1 MRPTSM
7 LLPQP
12 MPPLDS
18 CEAAEDLPFPCFPFL
33 AVLLGALGLGAGW
46 LPISKVCAAAAP
58 ASETA
63 TTSEKIWRKNFAVG
77 TVIFPG
83 ALPSSRSQ
91 EYAKAAHASHVPI
104 ATARSLSSRGYAGAI
119 PAAALPFC
127 GTQMPPMRNALPAS
141 INLCQARPHA
151 LEKTRAAAS
160 ESKLLLN
167 SLEEYLGLKF
177 PLQPCG
183 RGGAAFGD
191 RTAGIGGARA
201 AAVDAVAAQLL

>member
-63 TTSEKIWRKNFAVG
+63 TTSEKIWRENFAVG
-77 TVIFPG
+77 TVIF
-83 ALPSSRSQ
+83 SRSLTIKPF
-91 EYAKAAHASHVPI
+91 AGIRKGCTRKPRSNCDRGI
-104 ATARSLSSRGYAGAI
+104 SLSSRGYADAI

-127 GTQMPPMRNALPAS
+127 GTQMPPMRSALPAS
-141 INLCQARPHA
+141 INLCEQDRMLGRKP
-151 LEKTRAAAS
+151 E
-160 ESKLLLN
+160 LLLRN
-167 SLEEYLGLKF
+167 
-177 PLQPCG
+177 PNCC
-183 RGGAAFGD
+183 
-191 RTAGIGGARA
+191 
-201 AAVDAVAAQLL
+201 

>member
-63 TTSEKIWRKNFAVG
+63 TTSEKIWRGKFAVG
-77 TVIFPG
+77 TVIFSG
-83 ALPSSRSQ
+83 ALPSSRSHV
-91 EYAKAAHASHVPI
+91 YPKAAHASH
-104 ATARSLSSRGYAGAI
+104 
-119 PAAALPFC
+119 LP
-127 GTQMPPMRNALPAS
+127 NASP
-141 INLCQARPHA
+141 
-151 LEKTRAAAS
+151 
-160 ESKLLLN
+160 
-167 SLEEYLGLKF
+167 
-177 PLQPCG
+177 
-183 RGGAAFGD
+183 
-191 RTAGIGGARA
+191 
-201 AAVDAVAAQLL
+201 

>member
-63 TTSEKIWRKNFAVG
+63 TTSEKMWRENFAVG

-83 ALPSSRSQ
+83 ALTSSRSQ
-91 EYAKAAHASHVPI
+91 EYAKAAHASHGPI
-104 ATARSLSSRGYAGAI
+104 AATVNLPHGEAMRAQFRH
-119 PAAALPFC
+119 AAC
-127 GTQMPPMRNALPAS
+127 
-141 INLCQARPHA
+141 
-151 LEKTRAAAS
+151 
-160 ESKLLLN
+160 
-167 SLEEYLGLKF
+167 
-177 PLQPCG
+177 
-183 RGGAAFGD
+183 
-191 RTAGIGGARA
+191 
-201 AAVDAVAAQLL
+201 